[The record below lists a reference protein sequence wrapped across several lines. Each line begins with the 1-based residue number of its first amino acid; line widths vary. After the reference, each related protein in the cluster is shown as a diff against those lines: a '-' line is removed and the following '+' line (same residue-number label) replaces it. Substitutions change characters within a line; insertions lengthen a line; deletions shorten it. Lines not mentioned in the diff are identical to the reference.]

1 MAKKKTTEEKIIT
14 LTADEALKVLLPH
27 KEGRKQRVHSF
38 MGGGPFVM
46 GCDID
51 LTSVKKQLK
60 ESSSIVFAGPNMR
73 GMGHGIAY
81 LDKNEVYIFL
91 ETEGSKLSALEKE
104 KS

>member
-1 MAKKKTTEEKIIT
+1 MAKKKTPTEKIIA

-38 MGGGPFVM
+38 MGAGICIL

-51 LTSVKKQLK
+51 LSSVKKELK

-81 LDKNEVYIFL
+81 LDKNETYVFL
-91 ETEGSKLSALEKE
+91 ETDDKKLSALKKE

>member
-1 MAKKKTTEEKIIT
+1 
-14 LTADEALKVLLPH
+14 
-27 KEGRKQRVHSF
+27 

-81 LDKNEVYIFL
+81 LDKNKAYIFL

>member
-1 MAKKKTTEEKIIT
+1 MTKKKTTEEKVIT
-14 LTADEALKVLLPH
+14 LTVDEALKVLLLH

-38 MGGGPFVM
+38 MGGGPFLM

-60 ESSSIVFAGPNMR
+60 ESSSIVIAGPNMR

-81 LDKNEVYIFL
+81 LDKNDYYIFL
-91 ETEGSKLSALEKE
+91 EVDDKKLNALEKE